1 MLEEL
6 PQLPTIE
13 GFEELVVGVS
23 PVMNSESNNENELDA
38 IKKLS
43 KPKIKRKVLS
53 ERERQISGFHDT
65 LLAASEKLSS
75 AHKGDLNA
83 TVLLFNL
90 SKSELFFREEP
101 WDFISDFGINV
112 YIGTSQLNATS
123 VDNLVSMFV
132 LDILFDNYQNR
143 SKLSIF
149 PELIEAKDVFLKIL
163 SLERREILFRSRF
176 GLNYAQKISYKLHEL
191 CGSVLDAFINNGFFE
206 SVPDLLVEK
215 QFEIPGWT
223 DSRIIQIID
232 DGKNKTNV
240 FDLVELSIRLGH
252 LTSEIDGE
260 ISPLILSKID
270 ELLLGWFKENQT
282 EEFIMLLKG
291 SGCKYPF
298 IGTLLPK
305 KHLKSFPRF
314 IKEVERF
321 GIGVLG
327 ENEII

>member
-6 PQLPTIE
+6 PKLPTIE
-13 GFEELVVGVS
+13 GFEELVVRTT
-23 PVMNSESNNENELDA
+23 PIMPSESNNEGEPDA

-43 KPKIKRKVLS
+43 KPKTKRKVFS

-65 LLAASEKLSS
+65 LLAASKKLSS
-75 AHKGDLNA
+75 FSKGKLNA

-112 YIGTSQLNATS
+112 YIGTSQLNSTS
-123 VDNLVSMFV
+123 VDNLISMFI
-132 LDILFDNYQNR
+132 LDMLFNNYQNR

-149 PELIEAKDVFLKIL
+149 PELVEVKDVFLKVL

-176 GLNYAQKISYKLHEL
+176 GLTYAQKISYKLHEL
-191 CGSVLDAFINNGFFE
+191 CGSALDAFINNGFFE

-215 QFEIPGWT
+215 RFEIPGWT

-240 FDLVELSIRLGH
+240 FDLVELSIRLGL

-305 KHLKSFPRF
+305 KYLESFPRF
-314 IKEVERF
+314 IKEAKQF